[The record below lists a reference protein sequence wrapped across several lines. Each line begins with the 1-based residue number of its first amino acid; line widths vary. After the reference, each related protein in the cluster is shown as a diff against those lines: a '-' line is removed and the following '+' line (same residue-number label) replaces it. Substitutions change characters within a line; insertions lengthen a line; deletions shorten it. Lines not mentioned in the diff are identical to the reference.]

1 MPATTAPDPLAI
13 AMHAR
18 LFRLLA
24 NRPELRHPDAVHRA
38 ESACDDQ
45 PPGHLCLLDRVLVV
59 RADELDQLCGYAVA
73 LLARAA
79 PAPVLDL
86 LGVLT
91 PERMLGIYFA
101 LPAERRDCVRRDGP
115 WAYHVAR
122 ADAQAVAK
130 AQAWWDELPTLHP
143 STDLSPQ
150 AQDGMRR
157 FIRRMHLGEAERL
170 KAKSPKEEA
179 A

>member
-1 MPATTAPDPLAI
+1 MPAASTVDPLAV

-24 NRPELRHPDAVHRA
+24 SRPELRHPDSVRRA

-59 RADELDQLCGYAVA
+59 RASELDQLCGYAVA
-73 LLARAA
+73 LLNRSA
-79 PAPVLDL
+79 PAAVLDL
-86 LGVLT
+86 LGVLS

-122 ADAQAVAK
+122 ADADAVAE
-130 AQAWWDELPTLHP
+130 AQAWWDDLPALHA
-143 STDLSPQ
+143 SNDLSPE
-150 AQDGMRR
+150 AQEAMRR

-170 KAKSPKEEA
+170 KVNSPKEEA